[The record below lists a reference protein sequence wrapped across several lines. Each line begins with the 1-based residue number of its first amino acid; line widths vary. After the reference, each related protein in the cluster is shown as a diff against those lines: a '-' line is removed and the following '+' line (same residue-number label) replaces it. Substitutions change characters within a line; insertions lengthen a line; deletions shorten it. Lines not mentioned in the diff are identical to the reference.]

1 MDEQLRSYPRHQP
14 QHPGEHGRQLPQRGW
29 LDGVLHTWH
38 YIAGEVR
45 RQLQPRVRSNLYT
58 HGIPTEVEER
68 LARYIPAWLHNALAW
83 FQLIVLVPALVLKKL
98 MEVVV
103 ALFQLLFI
111 DPLQPLGLRATLK
124 ATILLSIIVLVF
136 SLVLF
141 PLALLNNVNLVLGE
155 TLCSLPVVNRSGVCQ
170 GRTFGGLE
178 PQIPMRE
185 FPKCSGRSNKI
196 DQNWCKRQHV
206 LHVAPDLDAILTTV
220 RQFASLLGDAT
231 DIQNSDNSTFDF
243 PSAVAD
249 ISTELDTAV
258 IGDTDFHRLRRA
270 RAAHDCDI
278 TAVQLQNTRSR
289 PAGAALWHKHRRA
302 QTHSNERR
310 SEGLTESIEF
320 WWRVTRQAEPLCLIQ
335 DRAKLFSSMLTERQ
349 AAGQDFVVANK
360 TGFHLIQLEKA
371 VCGTLKALQRNTQQA
386 DKQMRLRVEEE
397 RDVVPR
403 SQMLHLSKARSR
415 EDMGKS
421 LCRVLGRSVGSA
433 NLVVG
438 GLQEENDG
446 IAALSGITN
455 DFVKTLEPD
464 MRSEPLDT
472 WAEADDLESK
482 LWKKLE
488 VFWCH
493 EDWPADDR
501 R

>member
-1 MDEQLRSYPRHQP
+1 MHEQLRSYPRHQP

-58 HGIPTEVEER
+58 HGVPTEVEER
-68 LARYIPAWLHNALAW
+68 IARYIPAWLHNAVAW

-111 DPLQPLGLRATLK
+111 DLLQPLGLRATLK
-124 ATILLSIIVLVF
+124 ATMLLSIIVLVF
-136 SLVLF
+136 SVVLF
-141 PLALLNNVNLVLGE
+141 PLALLNTVSLVLGE
-155 TLCSLPVVNRSGVCQ
+155 TLCSLPVVNMFSVCQ

-196 DQNWCKRQHV
+196 DQNWCTRRHA

-243 PSAVAD
+243 QSATAN
-249 ISTELDTAV
+249 ITTRLDAVV
-258 IGDTDFHRLRRA
+258 IGDTDFHLLRRA
-270 RAAHDCDI
+270 RAAHDCEI
-278 TAVQLQNTRSR
+278 TAEQLQNTRSR

-302 QTHSNERR
+302 QTHSSERR
-310 SEGLTESIEF
+310 LEGLAELIEF
-320 WWRVTRQAEPLCLIQ
+320 WWRVKMQGQPLRLIQ

-349 AAGQDFVVANK
+349 AAGQDFVVASK

-403 SQMLHLSKARSR
+403 SQMLHLSQAQSR

-433 NLVVG
+433 NLVLA
-438 GLQEENDG
+438 GLKAENKG
-446 IAALSGITN
+446 IAALSVFTN
-455 DFVKTLEPD
+455 DFVKTLKPN
-464 MRSEPLDT
+464 MRSEPVDT

-488 VFWCH
+488 AFWCH
-493 EDWPADDR
+493 EDWPADDKR
-501 R
+501 